1 MTAETGAMPAP
12 CKAGL
17 ERMIAARQARRA
29 EQLEDLEWLLSW
41 RTPAEIAVERTG
53 FTSVVA
59 AERAAHRAGLKPLAA
74 QLRALR
80 GCAL

>member
-1 MTAETGAMPAP
+1 MTAAMSEQ
-12 CKAGL
+12 CRAGY
-17 ERMIAARQARRA
+17 ERMREERRARRA
-29 EQLEDLEWLLSW
+29 GQLEDLAWLLSW
-41 RTPAEIAVERTG
+41 RTPAEVAVERTG